1 MQLAFFNEASCSC
14 PMSEAAPLEP
24 LRGVLMA
31 RHPLPARAGAGQDRT
46 PRPRRGSTAHGA
58 AWRLRRSRRVLG
70 TAACKSKRRP
80 GPHTTHGQA
89 GPGLAKTWQHSPRRC
104 MAAPTEPPRC
114 RQAGT
119 PTRQSEVGPARAAQS
134 NFHGRVLMSD
144 DAPWSTG
151 LSTGARA
158 VHPCRP

>member
-114 RQAGT
+114 RKAGT

-134 NFHGRVLMSD
+134 IFT
-144 DAPWSTG
+144 A
-151 LSTGARA
+151 AYYE
-158 VHPCRP
+158 